1 MDKKHYG
8 AIDGLRTIAC
18 IGIILMH
25 IAANNSYEISGFIY
39 NTMIPSFT
47 NFVFLFMTVSAFGM
61 CCGYYHRMLE
71 NKVNLTDFYGKRFKK
86 ILPFFGVLVL
96 LDLAMSP
103 SLDALYEAFANL
115 TLLFGFLPG
124 AGNITVIGVG
134 WFLGLI
140 FVFYICFPFFCVL
153 LQNKKR
159 AWMALAV
166 SLIYNFLCADYF
178 DVNRTNILFCACYF
192 IAGGLI
198 YLYRNPISRI
208 NHWVGFGAVLVSVVL
223 YYVSNGGTVGCLL
236 VSISWLSYAVIC
248 GGCMQKSYILENRI
262 TKFISGISMEI
273 YLSHMVVFRVVEK
286 LGLNRMFGT
295 GWVQYAVTVILVFVG
310 TVIFSAVMQKVIVI
324 AEKRANV
331 YAARK
336 RLIGKVG

>member
-1 MDKKHYG
+1 MEKKHYG

-18 IGIILMH
+18 VGIVMMH
-25 IAANNSYEISGFIY
+25 IAANNTYDISGFIY
-39 NTMIPSFT
+39 NTMISSFT

-96 LDLAMSP
+96 LDLVMSL
-103 SLDALYEAFANL
+103 SVDALYEAFANL

-134 WFLGLI
+134 WFIGLI

-153 LQNKKR
+153 LQNRRR

-198 YLYRNPISRI
+198 YLYRDKIESFNRLA
-208 NHWVGFGAVLVSVVL
+208 GLAAVVSAVVL
-223 YYVSNGGTVGCLL
+223 YYVVGGNTATMLL
-236 VSISWLSYAVIC
+236 VSVTLLSYAVIS
-248 GGCMQKSYILENRI
+248 GGMQKSYILENRI
-262 TKFISGISMEI
+262 TRFISGISMEI
-273 YLSHMVVFRVVEK
+273 YLSHMVMFRVVEK

-295 GWVQYAVTVILVFVG
+295 GWVQYAVTVILVLVG
-310 TVIFSAVMQKVIVI
+310 TVVFSAIMQRVIAI
-324 AEKRANV
+324 AEKRAND
-331 YAARK
+331 YLSRK

>member
-1 MDKKHYG
+1 
-8 AIDGLRTIAC
+8 
-18 IGIILMH
+18 MH
-25 IAANNSYEISGFIY
+25 IAANNTYDISGFIY
-39 NTMIPSFT
+39 NTMISSFT

-96 LDLAMSP
+96 LDLVMSL
-103 SLDALYEAFANL
+103 SVDALYEAFANL

-134 WFLGLI
+134 WFIGLI

-153 LQNKKR
+153 LQNRRR

-198 YLYRNPISRI
+198 YLYRDKIESFNRLA
-208 NHWVGFGAVLVSVVL
+208 GLAAVVSAVVL
-223 YYVSNGGTVGCLL
+223 YYVVGGNTATMLL
-236 VSISWLSYAVIC
+236 VSVTLLSYAVIS
-248 GGCMQKSYILENRI
+248 GGCRKVTFWR
-262 TKFISGISMEI
+262 T
-273 YLSHMVVFRVVEK
+273 
-286 LGLNRMFGT
+286 GLQDSSAASVWKYT
-295 GWVQYAVTVILVFVG
+295 SSTWLCFV
-310 TVIFSAVMQKVIVI
+310 
-324 AEKRANV
+324 
-331 YAARK
+331 
-336 RLIGKVG
+336 

>member
-1 MDKKHYG
+1 MEKKHYG

-18 IGIILMH
+18 VGIVMMH
-25 IAANNSYEISGFIY
+25 IAANNTYDISGFIY
-39 NTMIPSFT
+39 NTMISSFT

-96 LDLAMSP
+96 LDLVMSL
-103 SLDALYEAFANL
+103 SVDALYEAFANL

-134 WFLGLI
+134 WFIGLI

-153 LQNKKR
+153 LQNRRR

-198 YLYRNPISRI
+198 YLYRDKIESFNRLA
-208 NHWVGFGAVLVSVVL
+208 GLAAVVSAVVL
-223 YYVSNGGTVGCLL
+223 YYVVGGNTATMLL
-236 VSISWLSYAVIC
+236 VSVTLLSYAVIS
-248 GGCMQKSYILENRI
+248 GGCRKVTFWR
-262 TKFISGISMEI
+262 T
-273 YLSHMVVFRVVEK
+273 
-286 LGLNRMFGT
+286 GLQDSSAASVWKYT
-295 GWVQYAVTVILVFVG
+295 SSTWLCFV
-310 TVIFSAVMQKVIVI
+310 
-324 AEKRANV
+324 
-331 YAARK
+331 
-336 RLIGKVG
+336 

>member
-1 MDKKHYG
+1 MEKKHYG

-18 IGIILMH
+18 VGIVMMH
-25 IAANNSYEISGFIY
+25 IAANNTYDISGFIY

-47 NFVFLFMTVSAFGM
+47 NFVFLFMTVSAFGI

-96 LDLAMSP
+96 LDLVMSP
-103 SLDALYEAFANL
+103 SVDSLYEAFANL

-198 YLYRNPISRI
+198 YLYRDKIESFNRLA
-208 NHWVGFGAVLVSVVL
+208 GLAAVVSAVVL
-223 YYVSNGGTVGCLL
+223 YYVVGGNTATMLL
-236 VSISWLSYAVIC
+236 VSVTLLSYAVISA
-248 GGCMQKSYILENRI
+248 GG
-262 TKFISGISMEI
+262 
-273 YLSHMVVFRVVEK
+273 RVCRK
-286 LGLNRMFGT
+286 
-295 GWVQYAVTVILVFVG
+295 VILSRTRLQSSL
-310 TVIFSAVMQKVIVI
+310 TVSAWKYTYPI
-324 AEKRANV
+324 
-331 YAARK
+331 
-336 RLIGKVG
+336 